1 MFFFFFLEGGVFV
14 GGSRTRFYFSTFAD
28 INKKDFAYSYQQEDA
43 MPTVSALGALIA
55 LIVAIFL
62 ILKKVSP
69 AYGMLAGALVGGL
82 VGGADLSQTVSL
94 MIGGAQGITTAVM
107 RILAAGVLAGVLIE
121 SGAANTI
128 AETITNKLGET
139 RALLALALATL
150 ILTAV
155 GVFIDVAVITVSPIA
170 LALARRTDLS
180 KPAILLAM
188 IGGGKAGNLMSPN
201 PNAIAA
207 ADTFH
212 LPLTSVM
219 MAGIIP
225 AIFGLILTYFLA
237 KRLRN
242 KGSRVSAQEVVV
254 VETQNLPSFLTALVA
269 PLVAIFL
276 LALRPLADIKVDP
289 LIALPLGGL
298 IGALCMGKLRQA
310 NNYAISGLGKMA
322 PVAIMLLGT
331 GALAGI
337 IANSGM
343 KDVLIEGLKHSGLPS
358 YILAPISGALMSL
371 ATAST
376 TAGTAVAS
384 NVFSSTLLELGVS
397 SLAGAA
403 MIHAGA
409 TVFDHMPHGSF
420 FHATGGSVNMDMKE
434 RLKLIPYESAVGLIM
449 TIVSTLIFGVF
460 N

>member
-1 MFFFFFLEGGVFV
+1 MT
-14 GGSRTRFYFSTFAD
+14 SIT
-28 INKKDFAYSYQQEDA
+28 
-43 MPTVSALGALIA
+43 ALGALAA
-55 LIVAIFL
+55 LVISITL
-62 ILKKVSP
+62 ILKKVPP
-69 AYGMLAGALVGGL
+69 AYGMLVGALAGGL
-82 VGGADLSQTVSL
+82 IGGADLSQTVTL

-121 SGAANTI
+121 SGAATTI
-128 AETITNKLGET
+128 AETIVRKLGET

-155 GVFIDVAVITVSPIA
+155 GVFIDVAVITVAPIA
-170 LALARRTDLS
+170 LAIARRADLS

-188 IGGGKAGNLMSPN
+188 IGGGKAGNVMSPN

-212 LPLTSVM
+212 QPLTSVM

-225 AIFGLILTYFLA
+225 GLFGLALTYYLA
-237 KRLRN
+237 KRLNN
-242 KGSRVSAQEVVV
+242 KGSKVAEQEVIN
-254 VETQNLPSFLTALVA
+254 THGLTLPAFTAAISA
-269 PLVAIFL
+269 PLCAILL
-276 LALRPLADIKVDP
+276 LALRPLAGIVVDP

-298 IGALCMGKLRQA
+298 VGALMMGKFSHINQ
-310 NNYAISGLGKMA
+310 YAVSGLSRMA

-331 GALAGI
+331 GTLAGI
-337 IANSGM
+337 IANSGL
-343 KDVLIEGLKHSGLPS
+343 KDVMISGLTASGLPS
-358 YILAPISGALMSL
+358 YLLAPVSGALMSL

-384 NVFSSTLLELGVS
+384 SVFSHTLLELGVS
-397 SLAGAA
+397 ALAGAA

-420 FHATGGSVNMDMKE
+420 FHATGGSVHMSVGE
-434 RLKLIPYESAVGLIM
+434 RLKLIPYETAVGA
-449 TIVSTLIFGVF
+449 TIALVSTLMFGVF
-460 N
+460 GLA

>member
-1 MFFFFFLEGGVFV
+1 
-14 GGSRTRFYFSTFAD
+14 
-28 INKKDFAYSYQQEDA
+28 
-43 MPTVSALGALIA
+43 MPTVTALGALIA

-69 AYGMLAGALVGGL
+69 AYGMLVGALVGGL
-82 VGGADLSQTVSL
+82 IGGADLSQTVSL

-225 AIFGLILTYFLA
+225 AILGLILTYFLA

-242 KGSRVSAQEVVV
+242 KGSRVSAQEVVA

-343 KDVLIEGLKHSGLPS
+343 KDVLIEGLKHLGLPS

-460 N
+460 S

>member
-1 MFFFFFLEGGVFV
+1 M
-14 GGSRTRFYFSTFAD
+14 T
-28 INKKDFAYSYQQEDA
+28 
-43 MPTVSALGALIA
+43 TVSAIGALVA

-69 AYGMLAGALVGGL
+69 AYGMLVGALVGGL
-82 VGGADLSQTVSL
+82 IGGADLSQTVSL

-121 SGAANTI
+121 SGAANSI

-139 RALLALALATL
+139 RALLALALATM

-155 GVFIDVAVITVSPIA
+155 GVFVDVAVITVSPIA
-170 LALARRTDLS
+170 LALSRRSDLS
-180 KPAILLAM
+180 KAAILLAM
-188 IGGGKAGNLMSPN
+188 IGGGKAGNIMSPN

-225 AIFGLILTYFLA
+225 ALFGLILTYFLA
-237 KRLRN
+237 KRLIN
-242 KGSRVSAQEVVV
+242 KGSKVTDKEVIVL
-254 VETQNLPSFLTALVA
+254 ERQNLPSFLTALVA
-269 PLVAIFL
+269 PLVAILL
-276 LALRPLADIKVDP
+276 LALRPLFDIKVDP

-298 IGALCMGKLRQA
+298 IGALCMGKLR
-310 NNYAISGLGKMA
+310 NINSYAINGLSKMT

-337 IANSGM
+337 IANSGL
-343 KDVLIEGLKHSGLPS
+343 KEVLIQGLEHSGLPS
-358 YILAPISGALMSL
+358 YILAPISGVLMSL

-420 FHATGGSVNMDMKE
+420 FHATGGSVNMDIKE
-434 RLKLIPYESAVGLIM
+434 RLKLIPYESAVKLSLKESGAI
-449 TIVSTLIFGVF
+449 TNFITTPRI
-460 N
+460 

>member
-1 MFFFFFLEGGVFV
+1 
-14 GGSRTRFYFSTFAD
+14 
-28 INKKDFAYSYQQEDA
+28 

-69 AYGMLAGALVGGL
+69 AYGMLVGALVGGL

-207 ADTFH
+207 DTFH

-242 KGSRVSAQEVVV
+242 KGSRVSSQEVVT

-460 N
+460 S

>member
-1 MFFFFFLEGGVFV
+1 
-14 GGSRTRFYFSTFAD
+14 
-28 INKKDFAYSYQQEDA
+28 
-43 MPTVSALGALIA
+43 MPTVTALGALIA

-69 AYGMLAGALVGGL
+69 AYGMLVGALVGGL

-201 PNAIAA
+201 PNTIAA

-242 KGSRVSAQEVVV
+242 KGSRVSAQEVVT

-337 IANSGM
+337 IVNSGM

>member
-1 MFFFFFLEGGVFV
+1 M
-14 GGSRTRFYFSTFAD
+14 T
-28 INKKDFAYSYQQEDA
+28 
-43 MPTVSALGALIA
+43 TVSAIGALVA

-69 AYGMLAGALVGGL
+69 AYGMLVGALVGGL
-82 VGGADLSQTVSL
+82 IGGADLSQTVSL

-121 SGAANTI
+121 LGAANSI

-139 RALLALALATL
+139 RALLALALATM

-155 GVFIDVAVITVSPIA
+155 GVFVDVAVITVSPIA
-170 LALARRTDLS
+170 LALSRRSDLS
-180 KPAILLAM
+180 KAAILLAM
-188 IGGGKAGNLMSPN
+188 IGGGKAGNIMSPN

-225 AIFGLILTYFLA
+225 ALFGLILTYFLA
-237 KRLRN
+237 KRLIN
-242 KGSRVSAQEVVV
+242 KGSKVTDKEVIVL
-254 VETQNLPSFLTALVA
+254 ETQNLPSFLTALVA
-269 PLVAIFL
+269 PLVAILL
-276 LALRPLADIKVDP
+276 LALRPLFDIKVDP

-298 IGALCMGKLRQA
+298 IGALCMGKLR
-310 NNYAISGLGKMA
+310 NINSYAINGLSKMT

-337 IANSGM
+337 IANSGL
-343 KDVLIEGLKHSGLPS
+343 KEVLIQGLEHSGLPS
-358 YILAPISGALMSL
+358 YILAPISGVLMSL

-420 FHATGGSVNMDMKE
+420 FHATGGSVNMDIKE
-434 RLKLIPYESAVGLIM
+434 RLKLIPYESAVGLMM

-460 N
+460 KF

>member
-1 MFFFFFLEGGVFV
+1 
-14 GGSRTRFYFSTFAD
+14 
-28 INKKDFAYSYQQEDA
+28 
-43 MPTVSALGALIA
+43 MPTVTALGALIA

-69 AYGMLAGALVGGL
+69 AYGMLVGALVGGL

-128 AETITNKLGET
+128 AESITNKLGET

-242 KGSRVSAQEVVV
+242 KGSRVSAQEVVT

-337 IANSGM
+337 IANSSM

>member
-1 MFFFFFLEGGVFV
+1 M
-14 GGSRTRFYFSTFAD
+14 T
-28 INKKDFAYSYQQEDA
+28 
-43 MPTVSALGALIA
+43 TVSAIGALVA

-69 AYGMLAGALVGGL
+69 AYGMLVGALVGGL
-82 VGGADLSQTVSL
+82 IGGADLSQTVSL

-121 SGAANTI
+121 SGAANSI

-139 RALLALALATL
+139 RALLALALATM

-155 GVFIDVAVITVSPIA
+155 GVFVDVAVITVSPIA
-170 LALARRTDLS
+170 LALARRSDLS
-180 KPAILLAM
+180 KAAILLAM
-188 IGGGKAGNLMSPN
+188 IGGGKAGNIMSPN

-225 AIFGLILTYFLA
+225 ALFGLILTYFLA
-237 KRLRN
+237 KRLIN
-242 KGSRVSAQEVVV
+242 KGSKVTDKEVIVL
-254 VETQNLPSFLTALVA
+254 ETQNLPSFLTALVA
-269 PLVAIFL
+269 PLVAILL
-276 LALRPLADIKVDP
+276 LALRPLFDIRVDP

-298 IGALCMGKLRQA
+298 IGALCMGKLR
-310 NNYAISGLGKMA
+310 NINSYAINGLSKMT

-337 IANSGM
+337 IANSGL
-343 KDVLIEGLKHSGLPS
+343 KEVLIQGLEHSGLPS
-358 YILAPISGALMSL
+358 YILAPISGALMFL

-384 NVFSSTLLELGVS
+384 NVFSSTLLELGIS

-420 FHATGGSVNMDMKE
+420 FHATGGSVNMDIKE
-434 RLKLIPYESAVGLIM
+434 RLKLIPYESAVGLMM

-460 N
+460 KF